1 MSYNNLVPFNF
12 VLSSKHPRAP
22 LTMVLSLP
30 DSSCLPVPPGLFLSR
45 VIESFSAPQP
55 QSLTPTPSISLH
67 KRLVL
72 GSAHPKQRRGYHLNQ
87 RVIFLSALHFSDIPE
102 WQTQV
107 YLGHV
112 PRNNPRKQKEGCP
125 FTSTGHNTHLPIP
138 CFCSRRPWGSL
149 PSAQQPQC
157 SGTTSGSCPLGL
169 YRLFSPGSLYIHP
182 RTDHC
187 HLLFPKILSG
197 HNRVSTHNDWFL
209 FLLQGGCDWGSD
221 STQQGPCLPVMER
234 PISGHGNRAPISTLT
249 TISSHLTSGHL
260 KLFVCFFLNGLLL
273 LACVESWC
281 GPEVIRTCKPVHC
294 EEDWDAWNSDEQE
307 GMRQWESEEP

>member
-72 GSAHPKQRRGYHLNQ
+72 GSAHPKQGRGYHLNQ

-125 FTSTGHNTHLPIP
+125 FTSTGHNSHLPIP

-209 FLLQGGCDWGSD
+209 FLLQGGCDWGCGQHTTRPVPPRHGTSYIRPWEQSSHQHSD
-221 STQQGPCLPVMER
+221 HHL
-234 PISGHGNRAPISTLT
+234 
-249 TISSHLTSGHL
+249 ISSN
-260 KLFVCFFLNGLLL
+260 FWPPEVVFFFFLTDCCCWHVLRAGV
-273 LACVESWC
+273 A
-281 GPEVIRTCKPVHC
+281 R
-294 EEDWDAWNSDEQE
+294 
-307 GMRQWESEEP
+307 R